1 MKYLKRAEEPALLTY
16 RGVAENLARK
26 TVAEHEEGCSDARL
40 VRPTENA
47 QVRYLPAWMTERL
60 TRLRQGAAHPAK
72 RLGHALGRAY
82 IRKVTRD
89 DYRHQK
95 VPCRNERAI
104 EYRFLFDCL
113 IRTGA
118 ETVLDVGTG
127 NTALPHALRTC
138 GCHVTAID
146 NIADFWP
153 RGMINRHWYVLDDD
167 IRKPKVTGP
176 FDLVACISVIEHIA
190 DHLSA
195 IEGMVGLLA
204 PHGHLVLTTPYT
216 EQRTVSNVYAEPG
229 AAYGQDAPYICRSS
243 SRQELTQ
250 WLGTTGAEI
259 VVQEYWRFWTG
270 PFWTQGERYLVPEQ
284 VTAHEPHQL
293 ACFLLR
299 RGSIPRPEQ
308 EIGNAKFSPG
318 TG

>member
-1 MKYLKRAEEPALLTY
+1 M
-16 RGVAENLARK
+16 
-26 TVAEHEEGCSDARL
+26 
-40 VRPTENA
+40 
-47 QVRYLPAWMTERL
+47 RYLPAWMTERL
-60 TRLRQGAAHPAK
+60 TRLRQGAVRPAK
-72 RLGHALGRAY
+72 RVGHALGRAY
-82 IRKVTRD
+82 IRKLTRD
-89 DYRHQK
+89 DYQHQK
-95 VPCRNERAI
+95 VPCRNERAV

-113 IRTGA
+113 IQTGA

-127 NTALPHALRTC
+127 NTAVPHVLRTC

-146 NIADFWP
+146 NIAEFWP

-167 IRKPKVTGP
+167 IRKPEVTGS
-176 FDLVACISVIEHIA
+176 FDLVSCISVIEHIE

-195 IEGMVGLLA
+195 MEGMVRLLA

-229 AAYGQDAPYICRSS
+229 AAYGQDAPYVCRSS
-243 SRQELTQ
+243 SRTELTQ
-250 WLGTTGAEI
+250 WLDVTGAEI

-270 PFWTQGERYLVPEQ
+270 PFWTQGELYLVPEQ
-284 VTAHEPHQL
+284 VTADEPHQL

-299 RGSIPRPEQ
+299 RGSVPRPEQ
-308 EIGNAKFSPG
+308 EDSNAKISRG